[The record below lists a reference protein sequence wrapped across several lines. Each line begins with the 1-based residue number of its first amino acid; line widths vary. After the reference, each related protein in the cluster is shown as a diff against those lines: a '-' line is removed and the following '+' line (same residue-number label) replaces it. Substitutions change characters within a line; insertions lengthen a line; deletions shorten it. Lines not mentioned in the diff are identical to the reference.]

1 MRRLAVRDTLWITV
15 AWVILA
21 LIEVGYTHGAVSAMG
36 YPVPWEL
43 TRLMIATAVV
53 SGTLAG
59 LSGGML
65 IVFVFDGWLRR
76 LSYGRALLR
85 IVLAFTVVFFGISII
100 SGFFLHTQELGLPP
114 TDREVLRAVFSIFLE
129 LDSIRTYLFWLALVL
144 GTTVVRLVN
153 QKYGPGVFRDFL
165 LGRYF
170 RPRREE
176 RVFMFLDLRGSTA
189 IAERLGEERYFRLLQ
204 DLFRDVT
211 PAILAARGQI
221 YQYVGD
227 EIVVSWPLGEGV
239 AEGRCVSCFH
249 GIRRSLRQ
257 LGDRYRSDYGLEPR
271 FKAGLHC
278 GPVMAGEVGI
288 VKREITFSGDVL
300 NTASRIQSKC
310 NELGVDIL
318 ISGELMR
325 ALPDRMGALARTLG
339 EFALRGRSGRVA
351 VYTL

>member
-1 MRRLAVRDTLWITV
+1 MRRYAVQDILWITV
-15 AWVILA
+15 AWVVMA
-21 LIEVGYTHGAVSAMG
+21 LVEVGYTHSAVSAMG
-36 YPVPWEL
+36 HPVEWEL

-59 LSGGML
+59 LSGGAL

-85 IVLAFTVVFFGISII
+85 IVTTFTVVFFGISVV
-100 SGFFLHTQELGLPP
+100 SGFFLHTQELDRAPM
-114 TDREVLRAVFSIFLE
+114 DREVLRAVFSIFFE
-129 LDSIRTYLFWLALVL
+129 LDSVRTYLFWLAVVL
-144 GTTVVRLVN
+144 ATTIVRLVN

-170 RPRREE
+170 RPRRED

-204 DLFRDVT
+204 DVFRDVT

-239 AEGRCVSCFH
+239 TPSRATSSTPHRESS
-249 GIRRSLRQ
+249 RSAT
-257 LGDRYRSDYGLEPR
+257 SWEWTSSS
-271 FKAGLHC
+271 AG
-278 GPVMAGEVGI
+278 
-288 VKREITFSGDVL
+288 S
-300 NTASRIQSKC
+300 S
-310 NELGVDIL
+310 
-318 ISGELMR
+318 
-325 ALPDRMGALARTLG
+325 
-339 EFALRGRSGRVA
+339 
-351 VYTL
+351 